1 MLGPCWFYCGHQV
14 TAVLWI
20 GCATTVGAGAPLYI
34 CGPCLDQLHAM
45 LWDFTELNR
54 NAATDAEGRL
64 VPLYRPSVAGPAPTV
79 PRRRAARRAR
89 TRLGERLLR
98 LAAGAGDGSDRGDR
112 GERGE
117 E

>member
-54 NAATDAEGRL
+54 AAPTDAEGRH
-64 VPLYRPSVAGPAPTV
+64 VPLYRPSAVGPPTV
-79 PRRRAARRAR
+79 PRRRAPARPAR

-98 LAAGAGDGSDRGDR
+98 LASTGAR
-112 GERGE
+112 GEKGE
-117 E
+117 Q